1 MKKIKWLDTLKNV
14 FDELLFKTLFA
25 KVKKTETNIK
35 RIDRFKKTVAFI
47 LFQIVAISLFCIFGI
62 AESKQLTY
70 EDTSV
75 IIGEIDDYTHIDF
88 SAGRTNRHY
97 YDLYIDGQE
106 YRLFVNDSTCEK
118 VKEIIKIDHVIE
130 FRVHNRIF
138 RNDIVEFY
146 FNDVELETL
155 NDYNKNQSTLRI
167 FAIILFSLVEV
178 FAIPVYVAYVIF
190 HRTSKDKRLI

>member
-1 MKKIKWLDTLKNV
+1 MKKIKWLDTLKND
-14 FDELLFKTLFA
+14 FDELLFKTLFT

-35 RIDRFKKTVAFI
+35 RIDRFKKTVAFL
-47 LFQIVAISLFCIFGI
+47 LFQMVAISLFCIFGI

-88 SAGRTNRHY
+88 HAGRIKRHY
-97 YDLYIDGQE
+97 YDLYIDGQD

-118 VKEIIKIDHVIE
+118 IQEIMKSNHTVE
-130 FRVHNRIF
+130 FRVYNNDVVEF
-138 RNDIVEFY
+138 WFNDI
-146 FNDVELETL
+146 ELESL
-155 NDYNKNQSTLRI
+155 NDYNKNQTASRI
-167 FAIILFSLVEV
+167 FAIVLFSLVEI
-178 FAIPVYVAYVIF
+178 FAIAVYVLYIIF